1 MQLCFL
7 QPNLFQLQNVGNVR
21 NSGFE
26 SEWQTRE
33 GDQSRRAFEYSCL
46 RRANGK
52 GTIVPLLNTPHHKI
66 FGSLMYSPVPKLRVI
81 GSLNHGSART
91 AQGDAAALPTL
102 DGYTSVNGKVSY
114 AVARGSDAE
123 LSGSNLLDRNY
134 QLYPG
139 FPEAGRVVAVNL
151 RYRY

>member
-1 MQLCFL
+1 
-7 QPNLFQLQNVGNVR
+7 VR

-33 GDQSRRAFEYSCL
+33 VRSIQARFGYSYL
-46 RRANGK
+46 YRANVK
-52 GTIVPLLNTPHHKI
+52 GTIVTLLNTPHHKI

-81 GSLNHGSART
+81 GSLNHESART
-91 AQGDAAALPTL
+91 AQDDADALLTL
-102 DGYTSVNGKVSY
+102 DGYTSVNGRVSY
-114 AVARGSDAE
+114 AVARGLDAE